1 MSAESVEIDDALY
14 SRQRYVLGDTA
25 MQKMA
30 KSHVFLS
37 GMGGLGLEIAKNL
50 VLAGIKALTIHDTE
64 KCQAW
69 DLGTN
74 FFLCED
80 DVINMKNRAEA
91 VLQHIAELNPYVH
104 VTSSS
109 VPFNETTDLSFLDK
123 YQCVVLTEMKLP
135 CRRRSMTSAILT
147 ALQLSSSVRIYMEF
161 GHACFVILVMN
172 LKFQIQQEKNQ
183 KKFSFQ
189 T

>member
-1 MSAESVEIDDALY
+1 MEGSKPVAAPQGEEASCSSWGTG

-64 KCQAW
+64 KCRAW

-74 FFLCED
+74 FFLSED
-80 DVINMKNRAEA
+80 DVVNKQNRAEA
-91 VLQHIAELNPYVH
+91 VLKHIAELNPYVH

-135 CRRRSMTSAILT
+135 L
-147 ALQLSSSVRIYMEF
+147 
-161 GHACFVILVMN
+161 
-172 LKFQIQQEKNQ
+172 Q
-183 KKFSFQ
+183 KKINDFCRSQCPPIKKVSDCFLFEFRCNPYSC
-189 T
+189 